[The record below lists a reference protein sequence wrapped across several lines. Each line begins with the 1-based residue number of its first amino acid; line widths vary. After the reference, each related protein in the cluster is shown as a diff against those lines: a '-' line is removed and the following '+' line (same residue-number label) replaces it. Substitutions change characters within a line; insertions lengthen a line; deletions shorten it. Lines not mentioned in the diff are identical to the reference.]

1 MGLITLVNEDGII
14 LCLLNG
20 NTITNGK
27 NLMWSNNE
35 WMFYLQVLMVT
46 LFALSAVTG
55 IMVLGF
61 LWGMLRAYLVEKK
74 MRKE

>member
-1 MGLITLVNEDGII
+1 M
-14 LCLLNG
+14 
-20 NTITNGK
+20 
-27 NLMWSNNE
+27 MWSNNE

-55 IMVLGF
+55 IMVLGL
-61 LWGMLRAYLVEKK
+61 LWDMLRAYLVEKK